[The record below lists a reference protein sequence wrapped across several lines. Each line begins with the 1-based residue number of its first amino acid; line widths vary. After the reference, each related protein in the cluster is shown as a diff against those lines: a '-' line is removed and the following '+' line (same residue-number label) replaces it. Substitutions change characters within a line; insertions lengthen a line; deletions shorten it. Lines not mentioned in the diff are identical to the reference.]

1 MQGHANLFRRT
12 VPVTLEEEVK
22 IGAKLTHFLRAYV
35 TRQED
40 GTLTVRLTGNQSSGA
55 LSSMAKANALLVV
68 PEKNQT
74 VPKGAQL
81 TALMLDNSLEETS
94 AFSL

>member
-1 MQGHANLFRRT
+1 
-12 VPVTLEEEVK
+12 VTLEEEVK
-22 IGAKLTHFLRAYV
+22 IAAKLTHFLRAFV
-35 TRQED
+35 TRQAD
-40 GTLTVRLTGNQSSGA
+40 GTLTARLTGHQSSGA
-55 LSSMAKANALLVV
+55 LTSMAKANALLIV

-81 TALMLDNSLEETS
+81 NALMLDHTLEETS